1 MGRAVSDVSQGP
13 GWWQA
18 SDGRWY
24 PPALHPSQQQPT
36 ALPPPAQS
44 AVGGSPPPVP
54 PRTGLSGGQKVAIA
68 LVAVLVLGL
77 GGCAVAL
84 GVVAKRGV
92 DTIEQAADL
101 GAKDGCPFLSASRAG
116 SVLGNPPTIVRL
128 RGLGALAGIALDT
141 RVLADADSCMFTP
154 GADGKGPTG
163 RIARRQGGDAA
174 ARFAA
179 EKTMAMGVTTDQG
192 NGLSTET
199 MRYLLKEVDAGD
211 EAFCTSVGAFPMS
224 GALVRKG
231 DVLVY
236 AAVLPTQAQLDTLGV
251 NADGTGLNV
260 DDVNCELATK
270 LATAVLTG

>member
-1 MGRAVSDVSQGP
+1 MSDVSQGP

-24 PPALHPSQQQPT
+24 APALHPSQQQP
-36 ALPPPAQS
+36 AAPPPPSQS
-44 AVGGSPPPVP
+44 AVGGSPPPDAP
-54 PRTGLSGGQKVAIA
+54 LRTGLSGGQKVAIA

-92 DTIEQAADL
+92 TKIEQAAADL
-101 GAKDGCPFLSASRAG
+101 GNKDGCPFLSAARAA
-116 SVLGNPPTIVRL
+116 SVLGSTPTLVPL
-128 RGLGALAGIALDT
+128 RGFGALAGIALDT

-154 GADGKGPTG
+154 ASDPQGPTG
-163 RIARRQGGDAA
+163 RIARRQTGDAA
-174 ARFAA
+174 KVFAA
-179 EKTMAMGVTTDQG
+179 EKTQAKGVTIDQG
-192 NGLSTET
+192 NGLSTES
-199 MRYLLKEVDAGD
+199 MSYLLKDVDAGD
-211 EAFCTSVGAFPMS
+211 EAFCTAVGAFPMS

-236 AAVLPTQAQLDTLGV
+236 AAVLPSQAQLDTLGV

-260 DDVNCELATK
+260 DEANCELATK
-270 LATAVLTG
+270 LAVAVLAG